1 MQGQPST
8 DLSRLQERGWLG
20 NRQTPKP
27 KPWGMDA
34 PQGRSPLCA
43 YFHCWDR
50 SGMLNMR
57 HASYQVTD
65 TSAPYH
71 QNPQWEH
78 WEGLHQEPQTTQEA
92 SIFPLEALPA
102 ARHSLKTGEEL
113 KCEENETLE
122 RLASPQTQGVD
133 LHYSPFPALTLPK
146 QGGVAAGPSPIL
158 LSQRGSRAAFQQVT
172 ASREKLYG
180 NEEMLC
186 LHQGTPEND
195 FIHNKSPFV
204 TVAIARG

>member
-20 NRQTPKP
+20 NWQTPKP

-102 ARHSLKTGEEL
+102 ARHCLKAGEEL

-122 RLASPQTQGVD
+122 RLASPHTQGVD
-133 LHYSPFPALTLPK
+133 LPHSPTSLQPLSCSHTAQARRRSSGSLSYPAVTEGI
-146 QGGVAAGPSPIL
+146 QSC
-158 LSQRGSRAAFQQVT
+158 LSTGHSQQR
-172 ASREKLYG
+172 K
-180 NEEMLC
+180 
-186 LHQGTPEND
+186 
-195 FIHNKSPFV
+195 
-204 TVAIARG
+204 TVWK